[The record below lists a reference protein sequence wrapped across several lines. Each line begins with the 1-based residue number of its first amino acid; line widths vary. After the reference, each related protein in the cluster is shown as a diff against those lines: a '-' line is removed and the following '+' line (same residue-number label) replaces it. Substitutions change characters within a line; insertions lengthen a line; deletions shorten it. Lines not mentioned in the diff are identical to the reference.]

1 MDIQNENL
9 LEEKTIRPLYEGVLL
24 LIATGV
30 AVILRFYRLGTWS
43 LWGDEVFTLTG
54 KEDGFNFSLLRRSLA
69 SDLIR
74 ATTSALGTSEW
85 SARLVPAIIG
95 VLSIP
100 ILYFMVRK
108 LFGARVALFSA
119 GLLAVS
125 TWHIYWSQN
134 ARFYTLLLLFYT
146 LSMLAFYIGM
156 EEDSPW
162 WVAGSLVF
170 LGLAARERLI
180 ALVFVPVVVV
190 YLLALKFLPGE
201 KPSGWRPRNL
211 AIFFTPGLV
220 LAVLIAGP
228 FLRNLPG
235 WFAGF
240 ARINNN
246 PVWILAGVVY
256 YVGLPVICTG
266 LAGALY
272 LWAERTRSARH
283 SRAALYFGLGA
294 VVPLVA
300 IMGTSVFQYSANR
313 YIFVSLTSW
322 IILAG
327 LALEAL
333 FGLFP
338 GSRVVLALGVFALL
352 FGSSL
357 SEDLLYF
364 QYQNGN
370 RDDWKSA
377 FAYVQAH
384 RQPGDRV
391 ISANQ
396 EVARYYLGEITGG
409 FQWLDTA
416 AIETEGRTWF
426 VEDLNVGDLF
436 PDKQA
441 WLVQNARLVAN
452 FDVHAYA
459 RVFVMRV
466 YLYDPAQM
474 VNR

>member
-1 MDIQNENL
+1 M
-9 LEEKTIRPLYEGVLL
+9 V
-24 LIATGV
+24 
-30 AVILRFYRLGTWS
+30 LRFYRLGAWS

-74 ATTSALGTSEW
+74 ATTSALGVSEW
-85 SARLVPAIIG
+85 SARLVPAIVG

-100 ILYFMVRK
+100 VLYFMIRK
-108 LFGARVALFSA
+108 IFGARVALFSA
-119 GLLAVS
+119 GLLAIS

-156 EEDSPW
+156 EADNPW

-170 LGLAARERLI
+170 LGLAVRERLI

-201 KPSGWRPRNL
+201 KPSGWRLRNL
-211 AIFFTPGLV
+211 AIFFAPGLV
-220 LAVLIAGP
+220 LALLVAGP

-240 ARINNN
+240 GRINNN
-246 PVWILAGVVY
+246 PIWILAGVVY
-256 YVGLPVICTG
+256 YVGLPVVCAG
-266 LAGALY
+266 LAGGIYCL
-272 LWAERTRSARH
+272 LERRRDGRFY
-283 SRAALYFGLGA
+283 RAALFFGLGA
-294 VVPLVA
+294 VLPLVA
-300 IMGTSVFQYSANR
+300 IMGASIFQYSANR

-333 FGLFP
+333 FTLLPENRGILAF
-338 GSRVVLALGVFALL
+338 GVLVLL
-352 FGSSL
+352 FASLL
-357 SEDLLYF
+357 SEDVLYF

-370 RDDWKSA
+370 RDNWKSA

-384 RQPGDRV
+384 LRPGDQV
-391 ISANQ
+391 ISANP
-396 EVARYYLGEITGG
+396 EVARYYLGELTGG
-409 FQWLDTA
+409 FQTLDTS
-416 AIETEGRTWF
+416 TLDSKGRTWF
-426 VEDLNVGDLF
+426 VEDLNVGELF
-436 PDKQA
+436 PDKLV
-441 WLVQNARLVAN
+441 WLEQNARLVAN

-459 RVFVMRV
+459 RVFIMRV
-466 YLYDPAQM
+466 YLYDPTLRAK
-474 VNR
+474 R